1 MNLDLNLL
9 RVFDVLL
16 EERSV
21 TRTGAR
27 LGLSQSAVSHALNRL
42 RYVLEDDLFLRGPAG
57 MQPTPRAV
65 EMGPQVH
72 AALNQLQAAVAPS
85 DFHALTTERR
95 FALIAGAYASAVIAP
110 TLAARL
116 AQGAPQAELAI
127 LEYDNDVLERLDSR
141 RADFLIGTVL
151 AAPDRFARETI
162 MVEELVWV
170 VRVGHPLFPGGA
182 TDLQTLVSVPHIVIS
197 RPIPGVI
204 EGGAD
209 RRAFIS
215 RASWEDA
222 GAFEA
227 AMASRGLT
235 RRVGVTVPDNYTALA
250 MALRTDMATLIP
262 RRLALLSAQVG
273 RVKIIDPPYD
283 SPPVDIGVVF
293 LKDRLADPAMAW
305 LREQIRAVADA
316 L

>member
-9 RVFDVLL
+9 RVLDVLL

-21 TRTGAR
+21 TRAGAR
-27 LGLSQSAVSHALNRL
+27 LGLTQSAVSHALNRL
-42 RYVLEDDLFLRGPAG
+42 RYQLEDDLFVRGPAG

-72 AALNQLQAAVAPS
+72 AALNQLQAAVAPA

-110 TLAARL
+110 VLASRL
-116 AQGAPQAELAI
+116 AEAAPLAELAI
-127 LEYDNDVLERLDSR
+127 VEYDNDVLERLDSR
-141 RADFLIGTVL
+141 RADFLIGSVL
-151 AAPDRFARETI
+151 ASPDRFARETI
-162 MVEELVWV
+162 MTEELVWI
-170 VRVGHPLFPGGA
+170 VRSGHPRFAGGPS
-182 TDLQTLVSVPHIVIS
+182 DLETLASVPHIVIA
-197 RPIPGVI
+197 RPIPGVL

-227 AMASRGLT
+227 ALAGHGLT
-235 RRVGVTVPDNYTALA
+235 RRVGATVPDNYTALA
-250 MALRTDMATLIP
+250 MAARTDMATLVP
-262 RRLALLSAQVG
+262 RRLALLSAQGG
-273 RVKIIDPPYD
+273 RVKIVDPPYD
-283 SPPVDIGVVF
+283 SPPVDIGLLY
-293 LKDRLADPAMAW
+293 LKDRLADPPIAW